1 MCPGC
6 CPGIGMGVT
15 PTMNTHKGNMGIAVP
30 CSRREHR
37 AILPEPSSF
46 REPGALWANRTV
58 ETARLVYKSNRIAIS
73 TQMLRIMVHGSR
85 VDIKLAWLPPTPLR
99 LRMHSCAWY
108 AVQMYSLVCVKLQC

>member
-15 PTMNTHKGNMGIAVP
+15 PTMNTHKGNLGIAVP

-58 ETARLVYKSNRIAIS
+58 ETARLVYKSNRKVGVNDNCVIGKETHHRLQI
-73 TQMLRIMVHGSR
+73 
-85 VDIKLAWLPPTPLR
+85 LR
-99 LRMHSCAWY
+99 LKRGERAYDQIM
-108 AVQMYSLVCVKLQC
+108 

>member
-15 PTMNTHKGNMGIAVP
+15 PAMNTHKGNMGIAVP

-58 ETARLVYKSNRIAIS
+58 ETARLVYKSNRNAIVGFIDGLMIAAAERS
-73 TQMLRIMVHGSR
+73 ASAV
-85 VDIKLAWLPPTPLR
+85 PP
-99 LRMHSCAWY
+99 
-108 AVQMYSLVCVKLQC
+108 

>member
-15 PTMNTHKGNMGIAVP
+15 PAMNTHNGNMDIAVP

-58 ETARLVYKSNRIAIS
+58 ETARLVYKSNRNAILGRDVRCICRMQHICDIRMITDVYVLLIS
-73 TQMLRIMVHGSR
+73 LIFVH
-85 VDIKLAWLPPTPLR
+85 
-99 LRMHSCAWY
+99 
-108 AVQMYSLVCVKLQC
+108 

>member
-30 CSRREHR
+30 CSRREHI

-58 ETARLVYKSNRIAIS
+58 ETARLVYKSNRNAIS
-73 TQMLRIMVHGSR
+73 NEKNPQI
-85 VDIKLAWLPPTPLR
+85 R
-99 LRMHSCAWY
+99 LM
-108 AVQMYSLVCVKLQC
+108 

>member
-15 PTMNTHKGNMGIAVP
+15 PAMNTHKGTMGIAVP

-58 ETARLVYKSNRIAIS
+58 ETARLVYKSNRNATS
-73 TQMLRIMVHGSR
+73 SAMLAMLLNSPV
-85 VDIKLAWLPPTPLR
+85 LR
-99 LRMHSCAWY
+99 RCKTTELTESAGVARLLIVYWFTGNS
-108 AVQMYSLVCVKLQC
+108 